1 MTLKLYFAP
10 GACSFVPHTL
20 LEASGAPFEPVM
32 VKLHKGEQQSPEY
45 RAINPRGQ
53 VPVLVDDG
61 QVITQI
67 WPSSATS
74 MTDSRPWDS
83 CPRSRWRARGSWR
96 RWPG

>member
-32 VKLHKGEQQSPEY
+32 VKLHKGEQNSPAF
-45 RAINPRGQ
+45 RAVNPRGQ
-53 VPVLVDDG
+53 VPVLVDGDAG
-61 QVITQI
+61 DHADRGHRQLPGREVPQQG
-67 WPSSATS
+67 
-74 MTDSRPWDS
+74 S
-83 CPRSRWRARGSWR
+83 CRRSRWRAPGCWR